1 MFAIIFDF
9 SNSESTKDIKN
20 NRNSYS
26 LSSTFVLFYK
36 FIKEEIKVKRLAIMS
51 LIIIIFSFGLII
63 NNYYQYR
70 KSIVI
75 DSESLVS
82 YNGELSIDKGIIV
95 NEKKEIVKLKG
106 ISSHNLYWYNRIYT
120 KENIKEIRNTWGINT
135 FRIALY
141 TNPEE
146 DGYSVVKDFSTF
158 NQRGYDQTMK
168 YLKRNDYLHDMYVKH
183 RNHPSIWMF
192 LEVATLGVLSRFVDF
207 YYHRSRNKDV
217 KLAHILLKYAKHI
230 RNASAHNNAIMVNL
244 FSAEE
249 KVKHR
254 NTTVVMFATKMGIDA
269 SLVTDMKV
277 NDLVSLY
284 SLHRRFSSVGS
295 QELTRKEGQK
305 LLKRASKHA
314 NYYTHEPVL
323 IKFYQLFS
331 KLINS

>member
-1 MFAIIFDF
+1 MIKHMKGKGIRFELVSEPDAIQMLATKNYYFKLTSYRKNFHQIDGKYENLDFAYLTDLASIDMQLRRYLLGISLDIEHGIKTRIIDLI
-9 SNSESTKDIKN
+9 TKD
-20 NRNSYS
+20 
-26 LSSTFVLFYK
+26 
-36 FIKEEIKVKRLAIMS
+36 
-51 LIIIIFSFGLII
+51 
-63 NNYYQYR
+63 
-70 KSIVI
+70 
-75 DSESLVS
+75 
-82 YNGELSIDKGIIV
+82 
-95 NEKKEIVKLKG
+95 
-106 ISSHNLYWYNRIYT
+106 
-120 KENIKEIRNTWGINT
+120 
-135 FRIALY
+135 
-141 TNPEE
+141 PEE

-192 LEVATLGVLSRFVDF
+192 LEVATFGVLSRFVDF